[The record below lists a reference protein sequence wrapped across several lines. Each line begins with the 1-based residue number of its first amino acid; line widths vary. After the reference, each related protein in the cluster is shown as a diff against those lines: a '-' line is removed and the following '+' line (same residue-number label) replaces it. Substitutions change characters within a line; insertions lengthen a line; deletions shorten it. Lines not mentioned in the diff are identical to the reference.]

1 MKTIQPA
8 RKIILPMRLGTLP
21 LTIPAAIKNPAHT
34 RKRIQPQRWNFLS
47 RFLFLTDIIVASGDL
62 VIVRIISA

>member
-1 MKTIQPA
+1 MMKTIHPA

-34 RKRIQPQRWNFLS
+34 RKRIQPQRWNFFS
-47 RFLFLTDIIVASGDL
+47 RLTDIIVASDDL
-62 VIVRIISA
+62 AIVKIISA